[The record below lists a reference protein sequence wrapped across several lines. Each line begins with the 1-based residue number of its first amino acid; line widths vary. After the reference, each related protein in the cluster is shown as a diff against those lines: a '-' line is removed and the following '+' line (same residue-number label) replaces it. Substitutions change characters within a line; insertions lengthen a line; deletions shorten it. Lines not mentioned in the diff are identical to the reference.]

1 MAAFFAHFESS
12 NHFQRNVLSKSL
24 NADLWLIQLQKRQ
37 KTHGMNQC
45 LHITVLIW
53 VFRYFSLV
61 KSAKNPKMS
70 VMGENGIY
78 AQAKV
83 SKMFFAE
90 NVVYHC
96 MAFL

>member
-1 MAAFFAHFESS
+1 M
-12 NHFQRNVLSKSL
+12 
-24 NADLWLIQLQKRQ
+24 
-37 KTHGMNQC
+37 THPVTKKAENSWDEPMLC

-53 VFRYFSLV
+53 VFRHFSLV
-61 KSAKNPKMS
+61 KSAKKS
-70 VMGENGIY
+70 KDECDGENGIY